1 MSRLDELIEK
11 LCPDGVEYKELGEV
25 ARYAKTRIAA
35 SKMNENNY
43 VGVENLLQE
52 KRGKTTAS
60 SVPAFGTVIAFE
72 RGDILIG
79 NIRPYLKKIW
89 LADCKGG
96 TNGDVLTV
104 QINDRSLFIPEY
116 LYYVLSSDKFFLY
129 DTQNSKGAKMPRGSK
144 EAVMKYKLPVPPLPV
159 QQEIVRIL
167 DSFTELEKELELRR
181 KQYEYYR
188 DLLLNFKDVHAGGTN
203 AYSVPW
209 LADMLR
215 ELCPDGVEYKAL
227 GEFANIS
234 RGKIMS
240 KDYLKENIGEYPVY
254 SSQTENNGQMGS
266 ISTYMYDGEYLT
278 WTTDG
283 ANAGTVFFRSGKF
296 SITNVC
302 GLIDVKNSNIIPK
315 FLYYYLYKE
324 APNHVKAG
332 MGNPKLMSN
341 VMSNIKLPVPP
352 LAVQRRIVHIL
363 DRFDTLCNDIS
374 SGIPAEIALR
384 RKQYEYYRDKLLNF
398 KELKE
403 A

>member
-1 MSRLDELIEK
+1 MSKLEELVEQ
-11 LCPDGVEYKELGEV
+11 LCPNGVKYRALGELV
-25 ARYAKTRIAA
+25 
-35 SKMNENNY
+35 NY
-43 VGVENLLQE
+43 EQP
-52 KRGKTTAS
+52 GKYIVS
-60 SVPAFGTVIAFE
+60 STKYSDEYQIP
-72 RGDILIG
+72 
-79 NIRPYLKKIW
+79 
-89 LADCKGG
+89 
-96 TNGDVLTV
+96 VLTAG
-104 QINDRSLFIPEY
+104 QTFILGYTNEINGIYEASEDNPVIIFDDFTAAFKWVDFQFKVKSSAIKILTANSDLTIIRYIYHVMGFLNI
-116 LYYVLSSDKFFLY
+116 SSDEHKRLWIGMY
-129 DTQNSKGAKMPRGSK
+129 SNIK
-144 EAVMKYKLPVPPLPV
+144 VPVPPLEV
-159 QQEIVRIL
+159 QQEIVHIL
-167 DSFTELEKELELRR
+167 DNFTELEKELEKELELRR

-188 DLLLNFKDVHAGGTN
+188 DLLLDFRDVHAGGTN
-203 AYSVPW
+203 AYSVSW
-209 LADMLR
+209 LAEMLH

-234 RGKIMS
+234 RGKVMS

-254 SSQTENNGQMGS
+254 SSQTENNGQLGS

-352 LAVQRRIVHIL
+352 LAVQQRIVHIL
-363 DRFDTLCNDIS
+363 DRFDALCNDLTN
-374 SGIPAEIALR
+374 GLPAEIALR